1 MFPVLAPEQLNVA
14 ETKRNF
20 TIMLLGPAL
29 IHGHEPHASSAAP
42 GSSAAFLWLVLAPP
56 PRHGCVS
63 SQPCSSHPPPLSDSA
78 LLLFHQEN
86 RKEPFQS
93 LHDQVCH
100 LSRVCTKFSA
110 LCLLTLRSHLRANL
124 MPRTPSSVFLVKNFA
139 PVMNELPFFSPF
151 LWEQFYTN
159 IQ

>member
-1 MFPVLAPEQLNVA
+1 MTL
-14 ETKRNF
+14 T
-20 TIMLLGPAL
+20 
-29 IHGHEPHASSAAP
+29 SSAAP
-42 GSSAAFLWLVLAPP
+42 GSSAASLWLVLAPP

-63 SQPCSSHPPPLSDSA
+63 SQPCSSHPPPLSDGA
-78 LLLFHQEN
+78 LLLFHREN

-93 LHDQVCH
+93 LHNQVCH

-139 PVMNELPFFSPF
+139 PVMNELPFFFS
-151 LWEQFYTN
+151 LSTGAVLHKYT
-159 IQ
+159 IMLLGRSCPGPQHTGLLGQHCLPEFAQTHVL